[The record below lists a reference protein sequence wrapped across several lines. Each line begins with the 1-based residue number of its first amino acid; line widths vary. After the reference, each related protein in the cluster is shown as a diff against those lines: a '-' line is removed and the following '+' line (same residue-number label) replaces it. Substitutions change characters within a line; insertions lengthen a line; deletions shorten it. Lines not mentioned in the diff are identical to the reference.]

1 MRYSAHFALA
11 LMLAAL
17 LPHAAAQMYKCK
29 DARGD
34 PTYSDMPCVSAARPP
49 GPRRPGQPPP
59 APVQPGKLTPGA
71 VTKFLEQAAVLVVR
85 SDYRGQC
92 ALAARD
98 LSFSITDHSTSP
110 PSVTSGGR
118 REMCAIQQE
127 MARSMEAN
135 QYKALIKLDKLDISL
150 DPEGTRATAKY
161 ETVTTLT
168 QQGRRVLV
176 QRCARED
183 VLGAYGNQILY
194 SSAIAVCRPP
204 VDM

>member
-1 MRYSAHFALA
+1 
-11 LMLAAL
+11 
-17 LPHAAAQMYKCK
+17 
-29 DARGD
+29 
-34 PTYSDMPCVSAARPP
+34 
-49 GPRRPGQPPP
+49 
-59 APVQPGKLTPGA
+59 
-71 VTKFLEQAAVLVVR
+71 
-85 SDYRGQC
+85 
-92 ALAARD
+92 
-98 LSFSITDHSTSP
+98 
-110 PSVTSGGR
+110 
-118 REMCAIQQE
+118 
-127 MARSMEAN
+127 MEAN